1 MDKSLN
7 TDKLFKC
14 KTRKLRSDFKPT
26 GLWLSWND
34 NWILFI
40 ARKYKY
46 EYNFKIDQ
54 SKLIIIK
61 TYNDVKEFTE
71 KYSISSGRWTII
83 DWNKVKKDYSGI
95 FIKNAN
101 IKRIKHSMKDEYV
114 WYKMIDICSVCIW
127 NKDAIIEYSG
137 PM

>member
-1 MDKSLN
+1 MIFKHY
-7 TDKLFKC
+7 TDKLFKF

-26 GLWLSWND
+26 GLWLSCND

-71 KYSISSGRWTII
+71 KYSVKSGRWIVI

-101 IKRIKHSMKDEYV
+101 INKYPMKDEYL
-114 WYKMIDICSVCIW
+114 WYEMIDICSACIW